1 LAIIDHISHPNIYA
15 EFSFTSTP
23 ISDISVSLEQDDGTV
38 NISKLVLGQLAVFPT
53 ESDTA
58 VQDMAAAAAAHA
70 G

>member
-1 LAIIDHISHPNIYA
+1 MIFQPSEHLCTIFIHFHSHFRFFGA
-15 EFSFTSTP
+15 
-23 ISDISVSLEQDDGTV
+23 DGTV